1 MLPLHVLLVTRTYS
15 QSGIASPANLQLTA
29 ATCVFTGMQHAE
41 QGVFAV
47 RPLNDAEQAGLQ
59 QYMQTRAAKE
69 AHERE
74 KGSSLKGF
82 IMRIAQTSA
91 IFATTSPL
99 AAFAPLLPLIL
110 TIPSGDKATIPFMK
124 QYLRMRGLTS
134 YAEQMA
140 VADSH
145 RLAYTQFGI
154 AVGMLTAVPI
164 ASWGFVFSNTVG
176 AALWAADL
184 EKQNALLFQGP
195 IVVEETQ

>member
-1 MLPLHVLLVTRTYS
+1 ML
-15 QSGIASPANLQLTA
+15 
-29 ATCVFTGMQHAE
+29 HAD

-59 QYMQTRAAKE
+59 QYMQTHAAKE

-74 KGSSLKGF
+74 KGSTLKG
-82 IMRIAQTSA
+82 IVTRMAQTSA

-99 AAFAPLLPLIL
+99 AAFAPMVPLVL
-110 TIPSGDKATIPFMK
+110 SIPSGGAATIPFMK

-134 YAEQMA
+134 YAEQQA

-145 RLAYTQFGI
+145 KLAYTHFGI
-154 AVGMLTAVPI
+154 AVGILTAVPF

-184 EKQNALLFQGP
+184 EQQKSVFVPRANPCARILISSNKFLACLQL
-195 IVVEETQ
+195 